1 MHGGAGRERGL
12 STNACGQ
19 PGGHI
24 RNVENA
30 VVGELCSY
38 GSDMHRPRSHRAD
51 VQGLRAV
58 AVGLV
63 VLEHV
68 TGAPPGGFIGV
79 DVFFVISGFL
89 ITDLL
94 LREHRDTRR
103 VSLSRFALRRI
114 RRLVPTA
121 AVVLVTSLVAASFI
135 VPPVRLRSMLLD
147 GAWSAA
153 SLANW
158 HFAAEQTDH
167 FASDGHDS
175 PFLHFWS
182 LSVEEQFSVVTPV
195 MLVLILGRRS
205 AVGRRRVATALVAA
219 VTIAS
224 FGSACVLSNADPSVA
239 YFSTAARAWELGAGA
254 LLAFARPWLR
264 GSSPTLGRIAGWV
277 GLVIIIASAFLV
289 PAASGFAVPWASVP
303 VVGALLVLA
312 GGITRDARPPSVLLL
327 RPVTALGDVS
337 HALYLW
343 HLPVL
348 VLLAWSAPE
357 AQWLT
362 IPLSCA
368 LAVTTHRLVERPG
381 TTAPWTAVHW
391 RSSLEH
397 RQQWRV
403 WGTIHHSE
411 LRRYG
416 VAALTMTTLLL
427 TVAATAR
434 LRPADLPLGSAD
446 PVALPTTSTATGTGT
461 GADDVAPQVITDR
474 QRALRTALAAVT
486 WSDTTPSVDD
496 VSAPKYL
503 ESLVTDPAW
512 SDVIGCSAPASKRSL
527 ESCTF
532 GAPEG
537 RLAILVG
544 DSTAAFTMPA
554 FRALAERPGSGWQV
568 MDLARTACPFTAA
581 DLVFADDP
589 TCSAHREHVVDV
601 IRERQPDLVLVMNT
615 SSVVEDDDGDQVSDA
630 DWARDVGRITSRFRD
645 RVGTT
650 AIVLPNP
657 PGPDTRTCALR
668 SPSACVTRPAAG
680 RRAAYETISG
690 VSVVDTAPLWCSGSA
705 CPDVVADHLVRVDA
719 IHVTPQAAVD
729 VAPALRQLLVDLMP
743 PP

>member
-1 MHGGAGRERGL
+1 MHAGAGRERGL

-30 VVGELCSY
+30 VPGERHSY
-38 GSDMHRPRSHRAD
+38 GSEMHRPRSHRAD

-68 TGAPPGGFIGV
+68 TGAPAGGFIGI
-79 DVFFVISGFL
+79 DVLFVISGFL
-89 ITDLL
+89 ITGVLL
-94 LREHRDTRR
+94 QEHRDTGR
-103 VSLSRFALRRI
+103 VSLSRFALRRVQ
-114 RRLVPTA
+114 RLLPSA
-121 AVVLVTSLVAASFI
+121 AVVLGASLVAAWSI
-135 VPPVRLRSMLLD
+135 VPPVHLRSMLLD

-167 FASDGHDS
+167 FASDGPDS

-182 LSVEEQFSVVTPV
+182 LSVEGQFSVVMPV
-195 MLVLILGRRS
+195 LLVLVLGRRS
-205 AVGRRRVATALVAA
+205 AVGRRRVAAALVAA
-219 VTIAS
+219 ATIAS
-224 FGSACVLSNADPSVA
+224 FSSACVLTSADPSSA
-239 YFSTAARAWELGAGA
+239 AFSTAARAWELGAGA
-254 LLAFARPWLR
+254 VLAFAGPWLR
-264 GSSPTLGRIAGWV
+264 GSSPALGRIAGWV
-277 GLVIIIASAFLV
+277 GLVLIIASAFFV
-289 PAASGFAVPWASVP
+289 PGASGFPAPWAAVP
-303 VVGALLVLA
+303 VVGTLLVLA
-312 GGITRDARPPSVLLL
+312 GGVTRDSHPPSVLLL
-327 RPVTALGDVS
+327 RPVTALGAVS
-337 HALYLW
+337 YSLYLW

-368 LAVTTHRLVERPG
+368 LAVTTHRLIERPG
-381 TTAPWTAVHW
+381 TTVPWTAVHW

-397 RQQWRV
+397 RERWRA

-416 VAALTMTTLLL
+416 VAALTMTTLLV
-427 TVAATAR
+427 TVAATVR

-446 PVALPTTSTATGTGT
+446 PVARPTTSTAPDTGT
-461 GADDVAPQVITDR
+461 GADDPAPQVVADR
-474 QRALRTALAAVT
+474 QRALRAALAAVT
-486 WSDTTPSVDD
+486 WSDTTPTVDD
-496 VSAPKYL
+496 VSAPTYL
-503 ESLVTDPAW
+503 ASLVTDPAW
-512 SDVIGCSAPASKRSL
+512 SDVLGCSAPASTRSL

-568 MDLARTACPFTAA
+568 LDLARTACPFTAA

-650 AIVLPNP
+650 AVVLPNP

-729 VAPALRQLLVDLMP
+729 VAPALRQLLVGLMP